1 MYQTGILIGGCG
13 LYDGTE
19 THEAVLAMLA
29 VDRRGWRPRCLTT
42 DREQLH
48 VVDHTTGNE
57 REGERRQVM
66 EESARLSRGRIAPL
80 QEFLVDELDA
90 LVIPGGYGC
99 AKNLMTGFAERGKS
113 RQLQPEVATLLKH
126 CLDSR
131 KPIGLIGLADLLI
144 YPLLPDLEARFAAW
158 QHGEDPIIDAE
169 RRVAYTPGYR
179 SHDRIGQVATG
190 IDGLIE
196 VLGRFLEAES

>member
-29 VDRRGWRPRCLTT
+29 IDRRGWRLRCLTT
-42 DREQLH
+42 DRDQLH

-57 REGERRQVM
+57 QEGARRNVM
-66 EESARLSRGRIAPL
+66 EEAARLSRVRVMPL
-80 QEFLVDELDA
+80 QRFDPEELDA

-99 AKNLMTGFAERGKS
+99 AKNLMTGFAEAGRP
-113 RQLQPEVATLLKH
+113 RRLQPEVTGLLEH
-126 CLDSR
+126 CLGQR
-131 KPIGLIGLADLLI
+131 KPIGLISLADLLI
-144 YPLLPDLEARFAAW
+144 YPLVPDLEARFAAW
-158 QHGEDPIIDAE
+158 QQGEAPVVDPE

-179 SHDRIGQVATG
+179 ASERIGEVAAG
-190 IDGLIE
+190 IDGL
-196 VLGRFLEAES
+196 VGALGRLLESEE